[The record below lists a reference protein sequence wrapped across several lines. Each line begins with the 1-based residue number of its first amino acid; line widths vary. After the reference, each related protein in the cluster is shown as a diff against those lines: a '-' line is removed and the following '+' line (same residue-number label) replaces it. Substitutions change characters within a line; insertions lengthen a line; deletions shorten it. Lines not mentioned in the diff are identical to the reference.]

1 MGLLSRAQQW
11 WRILVPLRDSILWEA
26 QPSCCSAEAPDCVSS
41 FMRCCIFFLGGV
53 SSPIC
58 PYWVAL
64 DECSAIV
71 LICLWYLLHLF
82 LSLWHLVHAAIS
94 LWPRAERGPEGPEEA
109 QCFTRGRKIECSE
122 PRHALAYFLE
132 EDMVGGLLPG

>member
-1 MGLLSRAQQW
+1 
-11 WRILVPLRDSILWEA
+11 
-26 QPSCCSAEAPDCVSS
+26 
-41 FMRCCIFFLGGV
+41 MRCCIFGGGGVVPYLLLLGGPGRV
-53 SSPIC
+53 FCHSFDLS
-58 PYWVAL
+58 
-64 DECSAIV
+64 
-71 LICLWYLLHLF
+71 WYLLHLF